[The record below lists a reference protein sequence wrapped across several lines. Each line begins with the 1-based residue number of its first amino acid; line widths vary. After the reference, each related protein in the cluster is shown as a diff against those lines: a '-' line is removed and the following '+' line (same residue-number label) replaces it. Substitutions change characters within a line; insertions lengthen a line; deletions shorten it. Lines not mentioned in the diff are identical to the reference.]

1 MLAVVQT
8 GGKQYDVRE
17 GDKIEIEK
25 LDNQVDDKVI
35 FDEILLLDD
44 GKEVQVGKP
53 FLEGA
58 KVEGKVLAQTRA
70 PKIIIV
76 KQKPKKRYFK
86 KQGHSQRLTVVEI
99 ISIKA

>member
-35 FDEILLLDD
+35 FDKILLLDD

-53 FLEGA
+53 FLEGV
-58 KVEGKVLAQTRA
+58 KVEGKILEQKRA
-70 PKIIIV
+70 PKIIII

-99 ISIKA
+99 VSIKA

>member
-25 LDNQVDDKVI
+25 LENQVGDKVV
-35 FDEILLLDD
+35 FDKVLLLDD

-53 FLEGA
+53 ILEGITVEA
-58 KVEGKVLAQTRA
+58 KILEQKRA
-70 PKIIIV
+70 PKITIV

-99 ISIKA
+99 LKINK